1 MDEVEKIKKKIME
14 ELAAGARTAD
24 SWPDHPVE
32 VTDANFQDFVNTFDV
47 AVIDC
52 WAPWCGPCR
61 MIAPVIEELSKELKG
76 KVAFGKLN
84 TDENQRT
91 AMKFNIYAIPTLLI
105 FKNGKLVDQM
115 VGAFPKDHIKQKL
128 APYL

>member
-1 MDEVEKIKKKIME
+1 MDEVEKIKKKMME
-14 ELAAGARTAD
+14 EIAAGARSRE

-32 VTDANFQDFVNTFDV
+32 VTDVNFQDFVNAYDI

-84 TDENQRT
+84 TDENQST

-105 FKNGKLVDQM
+105 FKGGKLVDQM